1 MQAIIWEILP
11 KTNEIKKFSVDKRYL
26 STVSLPLYLA
36 SGLYLVIFVPL
47 SNVLLPVTCHLGI
60 FPVMSTCRLGTFL
73 VTVTCRLG
81 TFLVTV
87 TCRMGTFLVT
97 VTCRMGTFL
106 VTVTCRLGTFLVTVT
121 CRMGTFPV
129 MVTGIFPGML
139 TCHLGFFLVT
149 VVCGT
154 SDEISGSPSEQ
165 TSFRTIHI

>member
-1 MQAIIWEILP
+1 MEV
-11 KTNEIKKFSVDKRYL
+11 EKFSVDKRYL
-26 STVSLPLYLA
+26 SMVSLPSYLA

-47 SNVLLPVTCHLGI
+47 SNVLLLVTCHLGI

-73 VTVTCRLG
+73 VTATCGL
-81 TFLVTV
+81 
-87 TCRMGTFLVT
+87 
-97 VTCRMGTFL
+97 
-106 VTVTCRLGTFLVTVT
+106 
-121 CRMGTFPV
+121 GTFPV

-154 SDEISGSPSEQ
+154 SGEISGSLCEQ